1 MPSPPLPPFPSL
13 RPAGPMFAGLMSAVL
28 TAAGLLIAGTARSQP
43 LQYTLDPAHSWV
55 HFEVLH
61 FNTSTIRGRI
71 GPVSGSV
78 LLDAAAGRGDVRL
91 AVPTA
96 TVSTGLPFFDSRLR
110 QDDLLASTA
119 HPEAYFVATRF
130 TFDEGRVATLRGE
143 FTWRGVSQPLQLT
156 ALRYACRTDGT
167 ARTDAGAPA
176 EVCGGDFEGEVLRS
190 EHGATFGLPLV
201 GNRVRLRVQVE
212 GRRPIAPPQ
221 VKTP

>member
-1 MPSPPLPPFPSL
+1 MGQHWGMKMSMVLP
-13 RPAGPMFAGLMSAVL
+13 
-28 TAAGLLIAGTARSQP
+28 LLISSALCVGAAQAREA
-43 LQYTLDPAHSWV
+43 LQYTLDPTHSWV

-71 GPVSGSV
+71 GPINGSV
-78 LLDAAAGRGDVRL
+78 LLDPVAGTGDVRL

-96 TVSTGLPFFDSRLR
+96 TVSTGIGVFDARLR

-119 HPEAYFVATRF
+119 FPEAYFIATRC
-130 TFDEGRVATLRGE
+130 TFNEGREATLRGE

-156 ALRYACRTDGT
+156 ALRYACRPDDSSD
-167 ARTDAGAPA
+167 DAKGAPA

-190 EHGATFGLPLV
+190 EHGASFGLPLI
-201 GNRVRLRVQVE
+201 GNRVRLLVQVE
-212 GRRPIAPPQ
+212 GRRPIAMPK